1 MIADL
6 LSLVTWLSP
15 LSLLSRLNAHRRLHE
30 GEEAPGPFPSAWTLR
45 PFGPPRGTLDKDIW
59 SDVRVDL
66 STDLWAQRREYLK
79 EDDITPFMAPNPLRK
94 EFILG
99 GLIGKGY
106 VADENVSPSP
116 ALVDL
121 IEQ

>member
-1 MIADL
+1 MLVDL
-6 LSLVTWLSP
+6 LSLITWLSP
-15 LSLLSRLNAHRRLHE
+15 LTLLARLNAHRRLDE

-45 PFGPPRGTLDKDIW
+45 PFGPPRGSLDNDIW
-59 SDVRVDL
+59 ANVRVDL
-66 STDLWAQRREYLK
+66 NTDVWAQRRQYLL

-106 VADENVSPSP
+106 VAEENVPPSP